1 LTKNFEEDLPM
12 IRWVGVLVALSV
24 WAVADGAEAA
34 DAASGKRVFNTC
46 RACHKLEAG
55 GKAIGPSLHGIFG
68 RTAGTVADFAYSPDM
83 AAAGKKGLVW
93 KDETMFEYLADPK
106 AFLGKVL
113 GKPNVSTKM
122 VFAGVKSEKDREDV
136 IAFLKEA
143 TK

>member
-1 LTKNFEEDLPM
+1 M
-12 IRWVGVLVALSV
+12 MRWAGVLVALSA
-24 WAVADGAEAA
+24 WAAANGAEAA
-34 DAASGKRVFNTC
+34 DAAAGKRVFNTC

-68 RTAGTVADFAYSPDM
+68 RTAGTVPDFAYSPDM

-93 KDETMFEYLADPK
+93 KDEAMSEYLADPK
-106 AFLGKVL
+106 AYLGKVL

-122 VFAGVKSEKDREDV
+122 VFAGVKLDKDREDL
-136 IAFLKEA
+136 IAFLKDA

>member
-1 LTKNFEEDLPM
+1 M

-24 WAVADGAEAA
+24 WTAADNAAAA

-46 RACHKLEAG
+46 KACHKIEAG

-68 RTAGTVADFAYSPDM
+68 RPAGSVPDFAYSPDM

-93 KDETMFEYLADPK
+93 KDEALFEYLADPK
-106 AFLGKVL
+106 AYLGKVL
-113 GKPNVSTKM
+113 GKPNVTTKM
-122 VFAGVKSEKDREDV
+122 VFAGVKSEKEREDV

>member
-1 LTKNFEEDLPM
+1 M
-12 IRWVGVLVALSV
+12 IKLVSVIVALS
-24 WAVADGAEAA
+24 AFAASNAALAA
-34 DAASGKRVFNTC
+34 DPAAGKRAFNTC

-55 GKAIGPSLHGIFG
+55 GKAIGPSLHALFG
-68 RTAGTVADFAYSPDM
+68 RTAATVPDFAYSPDM

-93 KDETMFEYLADPK
+93 NDETLFEYLVDPK
-106 AFLGKVL
+106 GYLGRVL

-122 VFAGVKSEKDREDV
+122 VFAGVKSEKDREDL